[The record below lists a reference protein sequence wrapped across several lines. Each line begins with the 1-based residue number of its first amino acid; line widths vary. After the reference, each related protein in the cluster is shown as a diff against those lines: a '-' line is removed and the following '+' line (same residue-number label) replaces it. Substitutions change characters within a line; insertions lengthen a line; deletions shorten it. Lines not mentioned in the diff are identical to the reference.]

1 MHLDEDAAMTTP
13 DASRRQKALLEQ
25 AGEAGLL
32 SGDKAVRVSCRVTGS
47 LMEAATQR
55 SGIRSR
61 TELIEYALSKVALE
75 DDYGD
80 RLLGLKG
87 SIPADV
93 DL

>member
-1 MHLDEDAAMTTP
+1 LPTSGRSPRLRELLD
-13 DASRRQKALLEQ
+13 Q

-32 SGDKAVRVSCRVTGS
+32 SGDKAVRVSCRVTS
-47 LMEAATQR
+47 FLMEAATRR

-80 RLLGLKG
+80 RLLALKG
-87 SIPADV
+87 SVPADV
-93 DL
+93 EL